1 MNDATGRFQI
11 PRALQPQWQA
21 LSLELAP
28 YDRMAIAFSGGVDST
43 FLVWFATKVL
53 LKNVL
58 PVLMVTPLA
67 SGRECQ
73 EARETARQLEL
84 TLEELKVDVLI
95 HDDVAGN
102 SRNRCYACK
111 RAMVSALS
119 DFAKNRGY
127 SVVLD
132 GTNADDLSE
141 YRPGRRAAHEL
152 GVLSPLILAGFSK
165 PIIRELSRLVGLP
178 NWNKPSQACLATRVP
193 YGCGLTRELLERIE
207 RAEAFLLEL
216 GCTQVRVRVHDL
228 MARIELYPE
237 DFPLMFE
244 PGIRQRL
251 VEYFNE
257 LGFAQVSLDLAGYRS
272 GSADVDLV

>member
-11 PRALQPQWQA
+11 PRVLLPQWQA
-21 LSLELAP
+21 LNLLLAR
-28 YDRMAIAFSGGVDST
+28 YDCMAIAYSGGVDST
-43 FLVWFATKVL
+43 FLAWFATKVS

-58 PVLMVTPLA
+58 PVLMVTPLV
-67 SGRECQ
+67 GKRECQ
-73 EARETARQLEL
+73 GARQTARQLEL
-84 TLEELKVDVLI
+84 PLQELKVDVLS

-111 RAMVSALS
+111 HAMVSALS

-127 SVVLD
+127 SLVLD

-152 GVLSPLILAGFSK
+152 GVLSPLALAGFSK
-165 PIIRELSRLVGLP
+165 PMIRELSRLVGLP

-193 YGCGLTRELLERIE
+193 YGCGLTSDLLEQID

-216 GCTQVRVRVHDL
+216 GCTQVRVRLHDRI
-228 MARIELYPE
+228 ARIELPPE
-237 DFPLMFE
+237 EFPVVIE
-244 PGIRQRL
+244 KARRQRL
-251 VEYFNE
+251 VEYFNK
-257 LGFAQVSLDLAGYRS
+257 LGFIQVSLDLAGYRS
-272 GSADVDLV
+272 GSADVDLA